1 MPSAPS
7 DVGSPEIGRTHLNYL
22 NSGSRADL
30 PMTHRL
36 IAFGLCCAA
45 WLSVTTAYVHADDL
59 RETAIVKAV
68 KRASPSVVNINTE
81 KTAVDRDAVFGAGN
95 AKPRKVNGMGTG
107 IVIDGRGY
115 IVTNHH
121 VVAEVELI
129 RASLDDGATYTASV
143 IATDREHDLAI
154 IKVDATRSLPV
165 MPAGTSSD
173 LMLGEPVIAVG
184 NAFGYQS
191 TVTSGIVS
199 ALSRDVEVN
208 ETQSYRNL
216 IQTDASIN
224 PGNSGGPLLN
234 MNGEVVGINVAIRA
248 GAQRIGFAIPIDDA
262 RRIIAR
268 MMSVEQINQ
277 AFHGLEAKDVKQG
290 AKRELHVAGLLT
302 DSPAE
307 KAGLKAG
314 DIVTK
319 VGERSIVDAADW
331 ELALLGRPVG
341 EAIDVTVKRGD
352 KQETLKLA
360 LAPYVGGKSRLNTEY
375 VARANND
382 NSESERFW
390 TALGLRLAPLPNERT
405 ANIPS
410 KYRGGLLITDV
421 RGSSPAAINGIR
433 KNDILV
439 GLRDWETLS
448 AENVT
453 WILNQNLPAG
463 ENSLKFLVVRG
474 QDILYG
480 YIQTVNNNSTGN
492 STTAR

>member
-1 MPSAPS
+1 
-7 DVGSPEIGRTHLNYL
+7 
-22 NSGSRADL
+22 
-30 PMTHRL
+30 MTHRL
-36 IAFGLCCAA
+36 LAFGLCCTV
-45 WLSVTTAYVHADDL
+45 WLSSTTWLAAADDL
-59 RETAIVKAV
+59 RETAIVRAV

-81 KTAVDRDAVFGAGN
+81 KSAIDRDAVFGSGN

-107 IVIDGRGY
+107 IVIDTRGY
-115 IVTNHH
+115 IVTNYH
-121 VVAEVELI
+121 VVADVELI
-129 RASLDDGATYTASV
+129 KASLDDGATYTASV

-154 IKVDATRSLPV
+154 IKVDATRQLPV

-173 LMLGEPVIAVG
+173 LMLAEPVIAVG

-262 RRIIAR
+262 RRVIAR
-268 MMSVEQINQ
+268 MMSIEQLNQ
-277 AFHGLEAKDVKQG
+277 TFHGLETKDVKQG
-290 AKRELHVAGLLT
+290 SKRELHVAGLAS
-302 DSPAE
+302 DSPAA
-307 KAGLKAG
+307 KAGMLQG

-319 VGERSIVDAADW
+319 VGDRLIVDAADW

-341 EAIDVTVKRGD
+341 ELLEVTVRRGE
-352 KQETLKLA
+352 KTEA
-360 LAPYVGGKSRLNTEY
+360 LSFAVAPYVGGRSRMNTEFI
-375 VARANND
+375 ARANND

-390 TALGLRLAPLPNERT
+390 NALGVRLAPLPTERVST
-405 ANIPS
+405 IPP

-421 RGSSPAAINGIR
+421 RGTSPAALNGIR
-433 KNDILV
+433 KDDILV

-448 AENVT
+448 SENVT
-453 WILNQNLPAG
+453 WILNQNLPSG
-463 ENSLKFLVVRG
+463 QNSLKFFVIRG
-474 QDILYG
+474 RETLYG
-480 YIQTVNNNSTGN
+480 YIQLVNSNTPNN
-492 STTAR
+492 TTATR

>member
-1 MPSAPS
+1 LSSTTVAP
-7 DVGSPEIGRTHLNYL
+7 
-22 NSGSRADL
+22 A
-30 PMTHRL
+30 
-36 IAFGLCCAA
+36 
-45 WLSVTTAYVHADDL
+45 ADDL

-81 KTAVDRDAVFGAGN
+81 KTTVDRDAVFGAGN

-107 IVIDGRGY
+107 IVIDSRGY

-143 IATDREHDLAI
+143 VATDREHDLAI

-234 MNGEVVGINVAIRA
+234 MNGEVVGVNVAIRA

-262 RRIIAR
+262 RRIVAR
-268 MMSVEQINQ
+268 MMSIEQLNQ
-277 AFHGLEAKDVKQG
+277 TFHGLDAKDVKQG
-290 AKRELHVAGLLT
+290 QKRELHVAGLSA
-302 DSPAE
+302 DSPAA
-307 KAGLKAG
+307 KAGLQTG

-319 VGERSIVDAADW
+319 VGDRPIVDSVDW
-331 ELALLGRPVG
+331 ELALLGRSAGDTVEVVVRRG
-341 EAIDVTVKRGD
+341 EKL
-352 KQETLKLA
+352 ETLTLA
-360 LAPYVGGKSRLNTEY
+360 LAPYVGGRSRVNTEF

-382 NSESERFW
+382 NSESDRFW
-390 TALGLRLAPLPNERT
+390 TALGMRLAPLPTERVGH
-405 ANIPS
+405 IPS
-410 KYRGGLLITDV
+410 KYRGGLLVTDV
-421 RGSSPAAINGIR
+421 RGTSPAAVNGIR
-433 KNDILV
+433 KDDILV

-448 AENVT
+448 SENVT
-453 WILNQNLPAG
+453 WILNQNLPSG
-463 ENSLKFLVVRG
+463 QNSLKFFVIRG
-474 QDILYG
+474 QETLYG
-480 YIQTVNNNSTGN
+480 YIQMVNSNTPTN
-492 STTAR
+492 TTAVR